1 MELTAGSCI
10 SSRLAIADLSMGI
23 SNTEIAHDE
32 LAVPVYRMRYVLL
45 QGYECLHFQ
54 RSQNRP
60 SSFQSGVY
68 RLKRMEH
75 SVQQLSRMKTSGAI
89 RQHGSLLNTGP
100 TIRRS
105 QDQTGFSMI
114 ELAVV
119 IIIFLIVA
127 AAAVPTV
134 MTSVRMARLR
144 GASSDYAGL
153 LEVARIYAVRDNR
166 YYSTYIL
173 APVGNAQVG
182 FAYVDMLP
190 KVLTGAS
197 GNGGTSVAT
206 GDPSITISSDIVQR
220 AVGSAPNTA
229 NLKSQLLPATTPVTP
244 TDAYAT
250 APAFGPRGLPCTP
263 TTLTGGTICDS
274 SGGPTAFWTF
284 LQNTTNSTWQAV
296 TITPAGR
303 IQKWYYTGSAWIKL

>member
-1 MELTAGSCI
+1 MERGVHQVNAMTTIAPIRGKHSDFTAGH
-10 SSRLAIADLSMGI
+10 L
-23 SNTEIAHDE
+23 
-32 LAVPVYRMRYVLL
+32 
-45 QGYECLHFQ
+45 
-54 RSQNRP
+54 NRRP
-60 SSFQSGVY
+60 AEQ
-68 RLKRMEH
+68 
-75 SVQQLSRMKTSGAI
+75 A
-89 RQHGSLLNTGP
+89 
-100 TIRRS
+100 
-105 QDQTGFSMI
+105 GFSMI

-119 IIIFLIVA
+119 VIIFLIVA
-127 AAAVPTV
+127 AAAVPTLL
-134 MTSVRMARLR
+134 TSVRMAKLR

-173 APVGNAQVG
+173 APAGNAQVG

-197 GNGGTSVAT
+197 GNGGTSVAA
-206 GDPSITISSDIVQR
+206 GDPSITIPSDIVQKT
-220 AVGSAPNTA
+220 VGTAPNTN

-244 TDAYAT
+244 TDAAAT

-263 TTLTGGTICDS
+263 TTLTGGTVCDS

-284 LQNTTNSTWQAV
+284 LQNTSDSSWQAV